1 MAEKLNFEQA
11 LNRLEEIAQM
21 LEKGQTGLDESMDLY
36 AQAAKLIAFCQKKLD
51 TAQLKIEKLN
61 FETLTQQKTEG
72 MD

>member
-36 AQAAKLIAFCQKKLD
+36 A
-51 TAQLKIEKLN
+51 
-61 FETLTQQKTEG
+61 
-72 MD
+72 

>member
-36 AQAAKLIAFCQKKLD
+36 AQAAKLIAFCQRKLD